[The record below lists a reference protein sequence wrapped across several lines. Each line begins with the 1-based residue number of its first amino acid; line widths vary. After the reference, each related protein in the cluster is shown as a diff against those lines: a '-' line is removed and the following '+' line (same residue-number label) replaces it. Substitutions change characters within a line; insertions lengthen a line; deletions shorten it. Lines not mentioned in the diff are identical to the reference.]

1 MPKIKMIRK
10 EGGSRVITLPKE
22 FPQDWRAIEIIVIMV
37 SSDKVALQFDKVK

>member
-1 MPKIKMIRK
+1 MSKIKMIRK